1 MIDVQGY
8 IEGVLDNRPALKNF
22 LARYGQ
28 GIFNIALFIDL
39 TCWSSWQAYRT
50 WQAGNMNYVEAS
62 FTIQNMV
69 MVTFILIRSRHRTVD
84 KNLFNQA
91 VALTAF
97 FSGLLFMGQEPT
109 GGPAALSISRAVIF
123 AANVIGI
130 LSLFNLG
137 RSFGILIALR
147 RVKTGGLYSIVRHPM
162 YAGDILL
169 RVGFL
174 ISHVNP
180 FTVAVF
186 AISSGA
192 YVYRAVLEETHLSSD
207 EEYIKYMQKVR
218 YRFIPYLF

>member
-1 MIDVQGY
+1 MDIPGY
-8 IEGVLDNRPALKNF
+8 VGNMLDAKPGLKSF

-28 GIFNIALFIDL
+28 TIFNVVLFIDL
-39 TCWSSWQAYRT
+39 GCWSVWQAYRT

-69 MVTFILIRSRHRTVD
+69 MVTFILIRTRHRAVD
-84 KNLFNQA
+84 RNLFNQA

-109 GGPAALSISRAVIF
+109 GGPAALAVSRAVIF
-123 AANVIGI
+123 AANIIGI
-130 LSLFNLG
+130 VSLFNLG

-147 RVKTGGLYSIVRHPM
+147 KIKTGGLYSVVRHPM

-169 RVGFL
+169 RVGFV
-174 ISHVNP
+174 ISHLNP
-180 FTVAVF
+180 FTAAVF
-186 AISSGA
+186 LVSSGA
-192 YVYRAVLEETHLSSD
+192 YVYRALLEERLLSAD
-207 EEYIKYMQKVR
+207 EQYRQYMHIVR